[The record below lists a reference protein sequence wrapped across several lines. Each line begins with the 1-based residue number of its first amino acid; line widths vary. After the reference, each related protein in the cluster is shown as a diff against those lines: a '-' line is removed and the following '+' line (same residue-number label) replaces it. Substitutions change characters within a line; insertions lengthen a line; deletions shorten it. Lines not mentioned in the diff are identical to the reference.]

1 MIFET
6 KSIDAGVEKLSTLRV
21 ALHENTPITLLMLH
35 GAGRSNKRLSLPLA
49 VLLAKRN
56 TGSLSLDFSG
66 YGQSTHHGVQSLSK
80 RVSEAKQ
87 LIRHFQEP
95 IDTICAFS
103 MSCYIALHLLR
114 SIHVRNLIFFAP
126 ALYDK
131 NAFDV
136 PFGISFTRIIQKK
149 QSWLKSDGKSL
160 LRDFHGRIQIFF
172 GENDDV
178 VPYSVIELYMLYAS
192 HAQKKQVVRLPNVGH
207 RIARAMN
214 KDKKLRTYI
223 CNKIYAFIE

>member
-6 KSIDAGVEKLSTLRV
+6 KLINAGEEKLATLRV
-21 ALHENTPITLLMLH
+21 APNTRTPVRLLILH
-35 GAGRSNKRLSLPLA
+35 GAGRSSKNLSLPLA

-56 TGSLSLDFSG
+56 IASRLLDFSG
-66 YGQSTHHGVQSLSK
+66 YGQSTHRGLPSLSK

-87 LIRHFQEP
+87 VIRHFQEP

-103 MSCYIALHLLR
+103 MSGYIALHLLQ
-114 SIHVRNLIFFAP
+114 SLHVRNLIFFAP

-131 NAFDV
+131 DAFNA
-136 PFGISFTRIIQKK
+136 PFCTSFTRIIQKK

-160 LRDFHGRIQIFF
+160 LSDFHGRIQIFF
-172 GENDDV
+172 GEKDNV
-178 VPYSVIELYMLYAS
+178 VPYSVIDLYMRYAS

-214 KDKKLRTYI
+214 GNKKLLIYI
-223 CNKIYAFIE
+223 GNKIYSFIG